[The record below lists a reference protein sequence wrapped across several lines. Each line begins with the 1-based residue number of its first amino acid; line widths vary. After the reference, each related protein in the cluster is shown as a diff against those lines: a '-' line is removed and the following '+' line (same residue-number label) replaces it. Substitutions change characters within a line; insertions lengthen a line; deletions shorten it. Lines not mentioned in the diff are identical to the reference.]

1 MWSTAADILVGLFVH
16 SQKSNRSS
24 ISKGVHVALGIQPVA
39 DVERLH
45 LADDGIVA
53 GGVDRDGVV
62 VAHVRTRVQV
72 GRAEYSSAGL
82 GQFLVEL
89 WQRLE
94 WNSIADQ

>member
-45 LADDGIVA
+45 LADDRVLF
-53 GGVDRDGVV
+53 GGRDGGGHF
-62 VAHVRTRVQV
+62 VADVGAGFEVR
-72 GRAEYSSAGL
+72 RAEDSASSGVGQLLVQERQGL
-82 GQFLVEL
+82 
-89 WQRLE
+89 
-94 WNSIADQ
+94 